1 MAKKEFIYQKRYNY
15 WDVNQTQLCWEYIV
29 KININTL
36 VEEYEGYAKCFYANG
51 NLMREGN
58 FKSGTRVGLWKK
70 YDMDGLHKKNTYYL
84 VD

>member
-15 WDVNQTQLCWEYIV
+15 WDVNQTQLCWDYMV

-36 VEEYEGYAKCFYANG
+36 VEQFEGYARCYYDNG
-51 NLMREGN
+51 NIMREGN
-58 FKSGTRVGLWKK
+58 HKNNSRYGFWKE
-70 YDMDGLHKKNTYYL
+70 YDMDGEHQITIYYL